1 MICFFALLSLFI
13 MASGLLAM
21 SIDNGKLSWE
31 WILAFA
37 CLSKFASTGPFMLLY
52 LYTAEALCLLNRP
65 GEAAQ
70 HLAPNIVP
78 ANSANANGASSA
90 VLHRYTNCQVTRFGV
105 CLRVP

>member
-52 LYTAEALCLLNRP
+52 LYTAEAHPTCIRN
-65 GEAAQ
+65 
-70 HLAPNIVP
+70 LAV
-78 ANSANANGASSA
+78 STCERG
-90 VLHRYTNCQVTRFGV
+90 
-105 CLRVP
+105 